1 MGRKS
6 SHVGE
11 SMNGGLRVGDILAG
25 ISGKLQKI
33 SLGMEQGEL
42 SLAVRTSHQRQ

>member
-11 SMNGGLRVGDILAG
+11 SMNGGLGVGDILAG